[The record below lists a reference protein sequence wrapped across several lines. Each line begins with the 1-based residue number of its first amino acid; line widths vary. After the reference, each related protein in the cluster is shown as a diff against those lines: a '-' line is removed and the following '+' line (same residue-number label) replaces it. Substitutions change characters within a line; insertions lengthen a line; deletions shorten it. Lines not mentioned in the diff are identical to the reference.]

1 MEEKI
6 QKGIKDIKYIM
17 ELSEQQERIIKLVLK
32 EAYINGQISGIQKLV
47 EPMTEEQL
55 IERERVSDSV
65 TSKDSAIL

>member
-55 IERERVSDSV
+55 IEKAKTDNSV
-65 TSKDSAIL
+65 ITNSSKII